1 MPAKILVVDD
11 EPDFALLIEQR
22 FRKKIRSNNYQF
34 HFASD
39 GLEALDV
46 LSNSSDVDIVLTDIN
61 MPRMDGLTL
70 LEKINEQFPLLK
82 SVIISAYG
90 DMKNIRTAFNRG
102 AFDFITKPIDFE
114 DLEITIDK
122 TVREAGMLREAIQ
135 NRDQLAALGREM
147 EIAGNIQKTMLPREF
162 PPFPDRT
169 DFNIYAEMIPAK
181 DVGGDFYDFFLIDEN
196 KLGFCIGDVSGKGV
210 PAALFMAMAKTL
222 VKSTGLRGL
231 SAGETLTRIN
241 KILHL
246 ESTSSMFV
254 TLFYGIIDLEAGELS
269 FSNGGHN
276 EFYITNQNVDFQTI
290 KNNGGIPVSFLP
302 HFDYPTSTV
311 KLNAGDLILLYTDGV
326 SEAMDEEENE
336 FSEPRIIKSIKSTK
350 EINPNNAVKEL
361 MNAINDFTSGTAQ
374 SDDLT
379 LLAIQ
384 YSP

>member
-22 FRKKIRSNNYQF
+22 FRKQIRSNNYQF
-34 HFASD
+34 YFAGD
-39 GLEALDV
+39 GVEALDV
-46 LSNSSDVDIVLTDIN
+46 LNNGSEVDIVLTDIN
-61 MPRMDGLTL
+61 MPRMDGLVL

-114 DLEITIDK
+114 DLEITIEK
-122 TVREAGMLREAIQ
+122 TVKEAGMLREAVQ

-147 EIAGNIQKTMLPREF
+147 EIAGNIQKMMLPRDF

-169 DFNIYAEMIPAK
+169 DFSIYAEMIPAK
-181 DVGGDFYDFFLIDEN
+181 DVGGDFYDFFLID
-196 KLGFCIGDVSGKGV
+196 KDRLGFCIGDVSGKGV
-210 PAALFMAMAKTL
+210 PAALFMAMTKTL
-222 VKSTGLRGL
+222 VKSIGMRGL
-231 SAGETLTRIN
+231 SAGETITRIN

-254 TLFYGIIDLEAGELS
+254 TLFYGIIDFAAGELS

-276 EFYITNQNVDFQTI
+276 EFYTANQNGSFNII

-302 HFDYPTSTV
+302 DFDYPTSTV
-311 KLNAGDLILLYTDGV
+311 KLNGGDLILLYTDGV
-326 SEAMDEEENE
+326 SEAMDGAENE
-336 FSEPRIIKSIKSTK
+336 FGEAGIISGLKAAGDVNPDNAVKKIIKSI
-350 EINPNNAVKEL
+350 E
-361 MNAINDFTSGTAQ
+361 DFTSGTEQ
-374 SDDLT
+374 SDDIT
-379 LLAIQ
+379 MLAIQ
-384 YSP
+384 YKP